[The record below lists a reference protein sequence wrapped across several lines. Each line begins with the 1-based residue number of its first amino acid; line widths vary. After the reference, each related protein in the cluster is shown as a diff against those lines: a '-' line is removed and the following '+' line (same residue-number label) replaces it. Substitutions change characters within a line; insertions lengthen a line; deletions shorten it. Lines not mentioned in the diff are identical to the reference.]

1 MSKAKFKV
9 GDKVKILDGRK
20 IEHYIGGWA
29 GLFMSTYV
37 GQTAT
42 VRSSHHE
49 NARGWYYRLDLPFP
63 ARNLMWDERV
73 LQPVAAEKPR
83 KIIVMQDKAD
93 PMKVVARDL
102 DTGKVGVAKCSP
114 QDAFDFCTGAKMAF
128 DRLMGREEKKPE
140 EPKPEP
146 EKPKLYTGKVVCVEK
161 SSLCWFWT
169 PGKVY
174 EITDGVIRDD
184 DGGPWRNL
192 CSVAALN
199 KTVCGAAEFIEC
211 KGGA

>member
-9 GDKVKILDGRK
+9 GDKVKILDGK
-20 IEHYIGGWA
+20 GILDYTGGWNELYMA
-29 GLFMSTYV
+29 KCV
-37 GQTAT
+37 GNVAT
-42 VRSSHHE
+42 VRKVEPFLSG
-49 NARGWYYRLDLPFP
+49 RIGYRLTGSGYL
-63 ARNLMWDERV
+63 WDERG

>member
-9 GDKVKILDGRK
+9 GDKVKILDGTG
-20 IEHYIGGWA
+20 ISDYTGGWNRLDMTA
-29 GLFMSTYV
+29 FV
-37 GQTAT
+37 GQVAE
-42 VRSSHHE
+42 VRGVREFKTTGNVGYSLKG
-49 NARGWYYRLDLPFP
+49 NRYL
-63 ARNLMWDERV
+63 WDERG
-73 LQPVAAEKPR
+73 LQPVAAMTPR

-93 PMKVVARDL
+93 PMKVIARDL

-114 QDAFDFCTGAKMAF
+114 QDAFDFCTGAKLAF

-146 EKPKLYTGKVVCVEK
+146 EKPKLYSGKVVCVK
-161 SSLCWFWT
+161 KATSCWFWT

-184 DGGPWRNL
+184 DGDPRRNL

-199 KTVCGAAEFIEC
+199 KTVCGAAEFIEY